1 MKRWTTRQA
10 LSGNLTSPAGFNDE
24 FRNQQSS
31 ITTLD
36 RTQLPTASVDESNLK
51 DYAIHRIWYD
61 KDFPTGGEQ
70 TVDKDT
76 SVSVNMWESSTAQV
90 HAGGWTSIGTVP
102 LTGFSGGSLFLE
114 WTFNAYVQ
122 NIFAKGANDGRP
134 GSPAYMRARILVNGV
149 VIVERRGTSYH
160 EHMRVTGSQQFPP
173 GDLSVDFQFRL
184 TELSQDG
191 AVNVSGLLN
200 TNLMQAHLWNSRYLA
215 FGRWR

>member
-1 MKRWTTRQA
+1 M
-10 LSGNLTSPAGFNDE
+10 
-24 FRNQQSS
+24 
-31 ITTLD
+31 
-36 RTQLPTASVDESNLK
+36 
-51 DYAIHRIWYD
+51 
-61 KDFPTGGEQ
+61 
-70 TVDKDT
+70 DKDT